1 MRIESYQHRHAGH
14 CESGVM
20 SSLLSHHGLAL
31 SEPMAFGL
39 SSALVFVHFP
49 FVRVGGVA
57 LTSYRMPPGHI
68 VKGLERSLGV
78 RMERRRYRDAERGM
92 RELDELLDAGQPVG
106 IQTSVY
112 WLPYFPPDMRF
123 HFNAHNLI
131 IFGREDDE
139 YLVSD
144 PVAEHPQRIKRE
156 DLKKARF
163 VRGPF
168 APRGLLYYPVETPQE
183 VDLARAVPNAIRRT
197 LNINTR
203 LPLPLVGL
211 PAIRRM
217 AKTMRELSRRHP
229 DPRYQR
235 LFVGSIVRMQEEI
248 GTGGGGFRFIHA
260 AFLQEAGKALNQER
274 LLESA
279 ERMTDAGDQWRRFA
293 LLGAR
298 FVKAKEPTSDS
309 FEQLADSLLEC
320 EEAERSAYAALRQ
333 AIAK

>member
-1 MRIESYQHRHAGH
+1 MQIETYHHRHAGH

-20 SSLLSHHGLAL
+20 SSLLSHQGLAL

-39 SSALVFVHFP
+39 SSALVFAHFP
-49 FVRVGGVA
+49 FVRVGGVP

-68 VKGLERSLGV
+68 IKGLERNLGIS
-78 RMERRRYRDAERGM
+78 MERRRYRDATKGM
-92 RELDELLDAGQPVG
+92 SDLDALLDAGQPVG
-106 IQTSVY
+106 LQTSVY

-131 IFGREDDE
+131 IFGREGEE

-144 PVAEHPQRIKRE
+144 PVAEHPQRIHRK
-156 DLKKARF
+156 DLQKARF

-168 APRGLLYYPVETPQE
+168 APRGLLYYPTRVPDEA
-183 VDLARAVPNAIRRT
+183 DLTAAVPKAIKRT

-217 AKTMRELSRRHP
+217 ARSLRELPKKHA

-235 LFVGSIVRMQEEI
+235 LYVGSIVRMQEEI
-248 GTGGGGFRFIHA
+248 GTGGGGFRFIYA
-260 AFLQEAGKALNQER
+260 AFLQEAGRVLEDGR
-274 LLESA
+274 LSEAS
-279 ERMTDAGDQWRRFA
+279 ERMTESGDQWRRFA

-298 FVKAKEPTSDS
+298 LVKTKEPSTDL
-309 FEQLADSLLEC
+309 FAQLADALLEC
-320 EEAERSAYAALRQ
+320 AERERAAYAALAR
-333 AIAK
+333 IVKR